1 MPRPVGGVIHFCL
14 VLQGK
19 LELTIKGEIHVLT
32 KGDSIY
38 LGSPAEHGWKNI
50 GKTEV
55 ISIALGFPQM
65 SV

>member
-1 MPRPVGGVIHFCL
+1 MISAKGVCFCA
-14 VLQGK
+14 VLKGK
-19 LELTIKGEIHVLT
+19 LELMVGGEVHVLT

-38 LGSPAEHGWKNI
+38 LDSPPEHIWKNI

-55 ISIALGFPQM
+55 ISFVVVISPR